1 MSVNSST
8 SSSETFARHLRRL
21 LAGIALLA
29 LAVAGLNLAVDP
41 YRVFGTPDL
50 AGFNALKP
58 DFVESLRMTV
68 PHAID
73 RHRPDALI
81 LGTSRAGRGYS
92 PQHPAFAGLDAY
104 NAALPAVSL
113 YEMMRVLQHAQATR
127 PLKRVVL
134 GLDNR
139 VFYADRD
146 GNGAFSEARLR
157 VDAQGRPQRR
167 LFTATL
173 PDYAASLL
181 STDALLASLRAVRFQ
196 GWTRLT
202 LDDDGRWRAV
212 GDAFDSRA
220 GFRAMT
226 LNTFDRYRRYSAE
239 PFRIEQAIAPLR
251 EILRLCHRAGID
263 LRMIVPPSHAWHVE
277 AMRHAGMIERFD
289 EIRRAI
295 VATNEGVARELGRPP
310 FPLWDYSGYRGHN
323 VEAAPLTKDARPA
336 WFWETV
342 HFKPA
347 LGAAVF
353 DEVFAPA
360 DAPPPVLGEKI
371 DGANIEAHLAAW
383 HAARE
388 TWAAAHPDEVA
399 AVDELYRQW
408 RTRAP

>member
-1 MSVNSST
+1 VL
-8 SSSETFARHLRRL
+8 ACHLRQL

-41 YRVFGTPDL
+41 YRVFGVPDV
-50 AGFNALKP
+50 AGFNARKP

-68 PHAID
+68 PYAIE

-92 PQHPAFAGLDAY
+92 PRHAVFAGFDTY

-113 YEMMRVLQHAQATR
+113 YEMLRVLQHAHATR

-157 VDAQGRPQRR
+157 VDAQGRPQHR

-202 LDDDGRWRAV
+202 LAEDGQWRNV
-212 GDAFDSRA
+212 GDDFDSWT

-226 LNTFDRYRRYSAE
+226 RNTFDRYRRYSAE
-239 PFRIEQAIAPLR
+239 PFRLERAIEPLR
-251 EILRLCHRAGID
+251 AIMRLCQREGID
-263 LRMIVPPSHAWHVE
+263 LHLVIPPSHAWHFE
-277 AMRHAGMIERFD
+277 AMRRAGMLERFD
-289 EIRRAI
+289 EVRRAI
-295 VATNEGVARELGRPP
+295 VILNDEVAREARGMP
-310 FPLWDYSGYRGHN
+310 FPIWDFSGYRGHN
-323 VEAAPLTKDARPA
+323 VEAAPMRRGGNQPG

-342 HFKPA
+342 HFNPRLGDAVLHEVLATPVIGAQA
-347 LGAAVF
+347 LGVRI
-353 DEVFAPA
+353 
-360 DAPPPVLGEKI
+360 DAS
-371 DGANIEAHLAAW
+371 NIESHLAAW

-388 TWAAAHPDEVA
+388 TWAATHREEVDA
-399 AVDELYRQW
+399 IDGIYHRW
-408 RTRAP
+408 RARGP